1 MEKVLGRLYHTDGRV
16 KKDVVRSKK
25 GQTASSGSR
34 EMQEL
39 TSTSRDEESLPW
51 GTAVTE
57 SPEWRGGG
65 PLHGTDFVRGSK
77 GRRRGWNRYE
87 RCPRG
92 RPMDQAGDAAVCA
105 GDERGCRG
113 FKPGACPGDCQRP
126 SVHVALD
133 PSSAASRRLVC
144 IPFHPL

>member
-1 MEKVLGRLYHTDGRV
+1 MEKVLGRLYHTDRRV
-16 KKDVVRSKK
+16 KKDVVRSCKK

-39 TSTSRDEESLPW
+39 TSTSRDEEILPR

-65 PLHGTDFVRGSK
+65 PLHGTAFMRGSK

-87 RCPRG
+87 RCRGEGPWTRRGMRLCVLGMKEAARASSWEPAQVTVSGPR
-92 RPMDQAGDAAVCA
+92 CT
-105 GDERGCRG
+105 
-113 FKPGACPGDCQRP
+113 
-126 SVHVALD
+126 
-133 PSSAASRRLVC
+133 
-144 IPFHPL
+144 